1 MSEEHAESR
10 MAQLWT
16 FLKSVGD
23 LGLAWKHMER
33 NAQDSETPPFFP
45 RREDLLG
52 WAVILAAA
60 PRVRCVSSRRM
71 HCASTVSVQGSGHCC
86 TALGCS
92 VQKCLSQSIAAVQLE
107 LLQGSKHSLR
117 RSASSRSSSSVEN
130 PVKTHHNSFPAG
142 ACAHVVSSLTFHCC
156 PRVHPEQGLGSKQL
170 TTPCHTDFNFKGYS
184 STPSIWPRLR
194 SAVAGTGR
202 VTLMLAAALKEVFE

>member
-1 MSEEHAESR
+1 MRRIQRHHHSFPTRGPVGVGGDFGCCPESQVRELPEDALCEH
-10 MAQLWT
+10 
-16 FLKSVGD
+16 
-23 LGLAWKHMER
+23 
-33 NAQDSETPPFFP
+33 
-45 RREDLLG
+45 
-52 WAVILAAA
+52 
-60 PRVRCVSSRRM
+60 RV
-71 HCASTVSVQGSGHCC
+71 VQGSGHCC